1 MPLVDERG
9 VGLILFGLVC
19 TVLVAGAVVIGVH
32 FLMPK
37 KLVERYWKQPHFGP
51 FQLAVFTGT
60 IWAPLRT
67 VMLLAAIAFPAIAR
81 KRGMTEM
88 REVVPA
94 WCRWVAK
101 LLGTIWVITS
111 AGLVL
116 ATATL
121 LAHFQASG
129 RIALWPGQDGARV
142 DWDLAIAIAVLL
154 AGAGF
159 LLVRHV
165 ISRGARGGR
174 HDSAVTHQ
182 SRPGSPP
189 KPSADSRSKVP
200 PGDGERAK

>member
-1 MPLVDERG
+1 MPLVDERS

-37 KLVERYWKQPHFGP
+37 KLVERYWRQPHFGP
-51 FQLAVFTGT
+51 FQLSVFTDT

-67 VMLLAAIAFPAIAR
+67 VMLLAAIAFPATAR
-81 KRGMTEM
+81 KRGMTGM
-88 REVVPA
+88 QEVVPT
-94 WCRWVAK
+94 WCRWIAR
-101 LLGTIWVITS
+101 LLGTIWVVTS

-116 ATATL
+116 ATAIL

-129 RIALWPGQDGARV
+129 RIALWPSQDGTRV

-165 ISRGARGGR
+165 IHRGARGGR
-174 HDSAVTHQ
+174 HDPAVAHQ
-182 SRPGSPP
+182 SRPGSHP
-189 KPSADSRSKVP
+189 KPSADSQSKFP
-200 PGDGERAK
+200 SGDSERAK